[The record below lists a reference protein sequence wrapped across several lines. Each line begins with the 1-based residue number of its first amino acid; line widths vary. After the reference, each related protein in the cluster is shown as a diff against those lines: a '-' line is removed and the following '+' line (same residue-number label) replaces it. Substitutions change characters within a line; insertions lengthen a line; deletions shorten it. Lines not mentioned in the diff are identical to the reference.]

1 MRVLSRT
8 IEESLP
14 AMSYSR
20 YIRAII
26 DPRSDTGDADA
37 VRTQELFAAVFD
49 GGVPDLELGA
59 LVVALHT
66 QAPSAAGV
74 ASAYRAMEERVQ
86 HLRRPDAACRPLIF
100 ASYNVSRQSPNLLP
114 WLALVLR
121 RLGIPVLVHGNLGGS
136 GGATSAYLF
145 RELGVMPSATVAQIQ
160 SALDAEGLAFVPA
173 GVLCPGLAN
182 LIALQNRLGLQD
194 WAHKLSALLD
204 PFRGEGVRII
214 GTADPVL
221 REIIETVCSEE
232 RLDAL
237 VFDGADDDAF
247 VTPCHRPGM
256 SVFVNGARSVLF
268 EPESST
274 LQWRVDLPEPLD
286 VAATASWTRRALAGE
301 VPLPHPLVN
310 QLACCLYVSGYAAD
324 MNQAKAIAAMES
336 GVLLAG
342 EARARPARTVAAPD
356 SQ

>member
-1 MRVLSRT
+1 
-8 IEESLP
+8 
-14 AMSYSR
+14 MSFSR
-20 YIRAII
+20 YIRAIV
-26 DPRSDTGDADA
+26 DPHSDSESAGP
-37 VRTQELFAAVFD
+37 VRTEDVFAAVFD

-66 QAPSAAGV
+66 QAPSVAGV
-74 ASAYRAMEERVQ
+74 VSAYRAMANRVQ
-86 HLRRPDAACRPLIF
+86 HLRKPDAPCRPLIF
-100 ASYNVSRQSPNLLP
+100 ASYNVTRESPNLLP

-121 RLGIPVLVHGNLGGS
+121 RLGVPVLVHGNLGGS

-160 SALDAEGLAFVPA
+160 SALDTEGLAFVPA

-182 LIALQNRLGLQD
+182 LIALQSRLGLHD
-194 WAHKLSALLD
+194 WVYKLTALLD
-204 PFRGEGVRII
+204 PFRGEGVRIV
-214 GTADPVL
+214 GAADPVL
-221 REIIETVCSEE
+221 REIIESVCGEE

-237 VFDGADDDAF
+237 VFEGADDDAF
-247 VTPCHRPGM
+247 VTPSRRPGISM
-256 SVFVNGARSVLF
+256 FRHGGRSVLF
-268 EPESST
+268 EPESSG

-286 VAATASWTRRALAGE
+286 VAATASWTRRALDGK

-310 QLACCLYVSGYAAD
+310 QLACCLYASGYAAD

-336 GVLLAG
+336 GILLSG
-342 EARARPARTVAAPD
+342 ESRALAARAMAAPD

>member
-1 MRVLSRT
+1 
-8 IEESLP
+8 
-14 AMSYSR
+14 MSYSR
-20 YIRAII
+20 YIRAIV
-26 DPRSDTGDADA
+26 DPHNDSGNAGP
-37 VRTQELFAAVFD
+37 VETQEIFAAVFD

-59 LVVALHT
+59 LVVALHA

-74 ASAYRAMEERVQ
+74 ASAYRAMENRVQ
-86 HLRRPDAACRPLIF
+86 RLRRPDTACRPLIF
-100 ASYNVSRQSPNLLP
+100 ASYNVTRESPNLLP

-173 GVLCPGLAN
+173 GVLCPGLAK
-182 LIALQNRLGLQD
+182 LIALQSRLGLHD
-194 WAHKLSALLD
+194 WVHKLTALLD
-204 PFRGEGVRII
+204 PFRGEGVRIA
-214 GTADPVL
+214 GVADPVL

-247 VTPCHRPGM
+247 VMPCRRPGLSM
-256 SVFVNGARSVLF
+256 FRQGVRSVLF
-268 EPESST
+268 EPESSSM
-274 LQWRVDLPEPLD
+274 QWRVDLPEPHD
-286 VAATASWTRRALAGE
+286 VAGTVSWIRRALSGE

-310 QLACCLYVSGYAAD
+310 QLACCLYASGYAAD

-336 GVLLAG
+336 GFLLAG
-342 EARARPARTVAAPD
+342 EARAHAPGAFAAPD

>member
-1 MRVLSRT
+1 
-8 IEESLP
+8 
-14 AMSYSR
+14 MSFSR
-20 YIRAII
+20 YIRAIV
-26 DPRSDTGDADA
+26 DPHSDPGNAGP
-37 VRTQELFAAVFD
+37 VRTQDIYAAVFD

-66 QAPSAAGV
+66 QAPSVAGIV
-74 ASAYRAMEERVQ
+74 GAYRAMADRVQ

-100 ASYNVSRQSPNLLP
+100 ASHNVTRESPNLLP

-136 GGATSAYLF
+136 GGATSAYVF
-145 RELGVMPSATVAQIQ
+145 RELGVMPTATVAQIQ
-160 SALDAEGLAFVPA
+160 SALDTEGLAFVPA

-182 LIALQNRLGLQD
+182 LIALQSRLGLHD
-194 WAHKLSALLD
+194 WVYKLTALPD
-204 PFRGEGVRII
+204 PFRGEGVRIVGI
-214 GTADPVL
+214 ADPVL
-221 REIIETVCSEE
+221 REIIELVCSEE

-247 VTPCHRPGM
+247 VTPCRRPEM
-256 SVFVNGARSVLF
+256 SVLRHGVRGVLF
-268 EPESST
+268 EPESNN
-274 LQWRVDLPEPLD
+274 LQWRIDLPEPLD

-342 EARARPARTVAAPD
+342 DSRAHAARVVATPD